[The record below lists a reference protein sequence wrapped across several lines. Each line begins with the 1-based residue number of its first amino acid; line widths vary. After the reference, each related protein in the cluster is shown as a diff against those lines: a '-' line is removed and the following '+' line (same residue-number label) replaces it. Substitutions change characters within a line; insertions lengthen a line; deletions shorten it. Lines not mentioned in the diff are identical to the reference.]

1 VTATPAAVVLN
12 GSVTVTGQ
20 NFTPNKTATVTYS
33 LNGTFRHTY
42 YASIG
47 CNGSFTLSFIPG
59 TAVTDIGTG
68 KVVATDSSGRS
79 NQATF
84 TIVA

>member
-1 VTATPAAVVLN
+1 VLLN

-20 NFTPNKTATVTYS
+20 NYTPNKTATVTYS
-33 LNGTFRHTY
+33 LNGAFRHNY

-47 CNGSFTLSFIPG
+47 CNGSFSLSFIPA
-59 TAVTDIGTG
+59 TAITDIGTG
-68 KVVATDSSGRS
+68 KVVASDGSGRS
-79 NQATF
+79 SQATF